1 MLFTTAQRRKQPP
14 RVHRR
19 VEGQMGEQNV
29 ICVIAYDGI
38 LFRLNRTG
46 ALTCAVTWTDLEDI
60 VPREIRTQN
69 TI

>member
-1 MLFTTAQRRKQPP
+1 
-14 RVHRR
+14 
-19 VEGQMGEQNV
+19 MGEQNV

-46 ALTCAVTWTDLEDI
+46 VLTCAVTWTDLEDI